1 MSRKQVQVSIGVL
14 VDRSSRPLKVLIAR
28 RRHDTVLAGF
38 WEFPGGK
45 IEPGEAPGDCVVREF
60 EEELGIRVAV
70 DAAMPVIDHEYDYAH
85 VRLHPFY
92 CRRDDTDGRAPQ
104 NLAVAE
110 HRWVAPSD
118 LASYEFPP
126 ANKGLVE
133 RVIRTL
139 AEGVRAGGPAKL

>member
-14 VDRSSRPLKVLIAR
+14 VDLSQPSPRVLIAR

-45 IEPGEAPGDCVVREF
+45 IEPDESPRDCVIREF
-60 EEELGIRVAV
+60 EEELGIRVVV
-70 DAAMPVIDHEYDYAH
+70 DEAMPVIDHEYDYAN
-85 VRLHPFY
+85 VRLYPFY
-92 CRRDDTDGRAPQ
+92 CRPDGADKRSPQ

-110 HRWVAPSD
+110 HRWVAPHE
-118 LASYEFPP
+118 LAAYEFPP

-133 RVIRTL
+133 RVIQTL
-139 AEGVRAGGPAKL
+139 TRDARVRGAANP